1 MNPFDLV
8 ERHHRTRLICHAIR
22 HLLDHAPDHVTSSDV
37 EAIDI
42 LQWAIDPLADNSGPC
57 GQAQEQGASGEPVS
71 TPDPAAQ
78 LEHLLEY
85 AG

>member
-22 HLLDHAPDHVTSSDV
+22 HLLDHAPDSAASSDV

-42 LQWAIDPLADNSGPC
+42 LQRAIDPVADNSGAC
-57 GQAQEQGASGEPVS
+57 GQAVEQGASGEPVS
-71 TPDPAAQ
+71 TPEPAQ
-78 LEHLLEY
+78 LEHVLEY